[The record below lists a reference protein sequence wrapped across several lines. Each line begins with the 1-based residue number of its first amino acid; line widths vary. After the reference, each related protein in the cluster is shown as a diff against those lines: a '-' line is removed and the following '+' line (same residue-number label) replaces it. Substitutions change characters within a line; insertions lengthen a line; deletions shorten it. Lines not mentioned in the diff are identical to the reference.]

1 MYGCIP
7 RAGQKRAP
15 EPLER
20 ELQTGVNSSANVR
33 VLGVEP
39 GSPAE
44 LIALAAL
51 EILLNSLTGDME
63 TG

>member
-1 MYGCIP
+1 MAAYHVQARRGHQNLLN
-7 RAGQKRAP
+7 GSY
-15 EPLER
+15 
-20 ELQTGVNSSANVR
+20 SSVIMR

-44 LIALAAL
+44 LIRLAAL